1 MIPPDC
7 NSHLGLL
14 SASLFDYRSTRLTA
28 VQICVAKY
36 NNTLRHRPA
45 RLTKQQI
52 CFALPRSTRGQARKH
67 TAVAGKVALISA
79 PSFTDLCALS
89 ECFPARCVGRTVARH
104 HLTHHQRLR

>member
-14 SASLFDYRSTRLTA
+14 SANLFDYRSTRLTA

-45 RLTKQQI
+45 RLTKQQDSVPLLLR
-52 CFALPRSTRGQARKH
+52 CPESS
-67 TAVAGKVALISA
+67 AGL
-79 PSFTDLCALS
+79 
-89 ECFPARCVGRTVARH
+89 
-104 HLTHHQRLR
+104 HLLFKA